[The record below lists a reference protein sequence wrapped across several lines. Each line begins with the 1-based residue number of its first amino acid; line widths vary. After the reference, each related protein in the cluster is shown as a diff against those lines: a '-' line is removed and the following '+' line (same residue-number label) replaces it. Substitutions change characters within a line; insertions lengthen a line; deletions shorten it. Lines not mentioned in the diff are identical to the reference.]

1 MAEGNGTTERDLL
14 LRLIDGQS
22 ATQDTLRG
30 LQGSVDK
37 LNNKLENTNGTLT
50 LIGRVLNELAVATQ
64 EQVADLRKRVDTIE
78 RAAES

>member
-64 EQVADLRKRVDTIE
+64 EQVADLRKRVTIVE
-78 RAAES
+78 RGVTP